1 VHHIQ
6 HPPAIAHDLTWR
18 RLYAG
23 RAFAQRELI
32 HSGSFVNRAKDRGI
46 GLGIGDRTLKYQ
58 YEVGALRPVAFSR
71 GQYSTGFTAP
81 SELAERLNFS
91 DEEQDRRWDE
101 YAYELDG
108 RLHVTALFAPWQHLP
123 AADAVSG
130 GSFAVPL
137 WALMSDVEAGTRAL
151 EQRRGWAEMQEER
164 WRALDDAWRSL
175 LQVLVRL
182 QNRYW
187 PELTRR
193 TTLLYDPETRQR
205 FDPYRSE
212 RESFDARRVLDENL
226 GADRDGILAAY
237 QFLVDRGIDLD
248 PRDGLTMLRRAQPR
262 AFHVR
267 WRGEARRA
275 QDHFDAGD
283 VLRRFLEEVD
293 GRRPPQPDAVPMD
306 GRQDVRAALYRRGP
320 GAPWDG
326 REVVAELQ
334 AAELYPHGV
343 HVVHEGDTDERLIA
357 YLVADFIGSLAL
369 EEVQFTDLHGAGN
382 AAVVE
387 DLVASLEG
395 YARRTVVV
403 LDNEAN
409 AREHVED
416 LIAAGTIPK
425 EDALLFNASLE
436 EDNASIEEL
445 VELASAIAA
454 GQGCE
459 LELTADDVRS
469 FHADALRRPADRG
482 LERPSLST
490 SLERVVSRTTGGAWS
505 LRKRDLVDA
514 LAEHLAEESDTV
526 APHASTR
533 PIVRFIAERV
543 IPPLNRPYPIGAA

>member
-1 VHHIQ
+1 VHNIQ

-23 RAFAQRELI
+23 RAFAQRELV
-32 HSGSFVNRAKDRGI
+32 HSGLFVDRANDRGI
-46 GLGIGDRTLKYQ
+46 SLGIGDSTLKYLH
-58 YEVGALRPVAFSR
+58 EVGALRPVAFSR
-71 GQYSTGFTAP
+71 GQYWTGFTAP
-81 SELAERLNFS
+81 SEPAEQLTFS
-91 DEEQDRRWDE
+91 DGEEDRPWDE
-101 YAYELDG
+101 YAYEVDG
-108 RLHVTALFAPWQHLP
+108 WPHVTALFAPWQHLP

-130 GSFAVPL
+130 GSFPVPL
-137 WALMSDVEAGTRAL
+137 WALTGDAEAGVRVL

-193 TTLLYDPETRQR
+193 TTLLYDPESGQR

-212 RESFDARRVLDENL
+212 RESFDARRVLDEDL
-226 GADRDGILAAY
+226 GADRDGMLAAY
-237 QFLVDRGIDLD
+237 QLLVERGLDLD
-248 PRDGLTMLRRAQPR
+248 PRDGLTMLRRARPR

-275 QDHFDAGD
+275 QDHFDAAD

-293 GRRPPQPDAVPMD
+293 GRRPPQPAAVPMD

-326 REVVAELQ
+326 RALVSELQ
-334 AAELYPHGV
+334 ATELYPHGV

-357 YLVADFIGSLAL
+357 YLVADFIGSSAH

-382 AAVVE
+382 AAVLE

-403 LDNEAN
+403 LDSEAN
-409 AREHVED
+409 ARQHVED
-416 LIAAGTIPK
+416 LISAGTVAK
-425 EDALLFNASLE
+425 EDALLFDASLE
-436 EDNASIEEL
+436 EDNASVEEL
-445 VELASAIAA
+445 VELAIAVA
-454 GQGCE
+454 GAQSIE
-459 LELTADDVRS
+459 LELTADEVRS
-469 FHADALRRPADRG
+469 FHADTHRRAADRG
-482 LERPSLST
+482 LERPSLSR
-490 SLERVVSRTTGGAWS
+490 SLQRVVSRKTGGAWK

-514 LAEHLAEESDTV
+514 LAEHLAEESDRV
-526 APHASTR
+526 PPDASTR
-533 PIVRFIAERV
+533 PIVRFVAERV
-543 IPPLNRPYPIGAA
+543 IPPLNRPYPMGAS